1 MGTAA
6 FTKSVN
12 GVYYYL
18 DVCRRFIYYK
28 GDTGTHA
35 QGTDPKVALGAY
47 GELPMRSNGAYSD
60 LVFCSENPYRV
71 SYIGC
76 VFYIEGV
83 LY

>member
-1 MGTAA
+1 VETAA
-6 FTKSVN
+6 STMSAKGAYS
-12 GVYYYL
+12 YL
-18 DVCRRFIYYK
+18 FFHRRFIYYK

-47 GELPMRSNGAYSD
+47 GELPMRSNGAYSYLD
-60 LVFCSENPYRV
+60 VCSENLYRV

-76 VFYIEGV
+76 VFFIQGV